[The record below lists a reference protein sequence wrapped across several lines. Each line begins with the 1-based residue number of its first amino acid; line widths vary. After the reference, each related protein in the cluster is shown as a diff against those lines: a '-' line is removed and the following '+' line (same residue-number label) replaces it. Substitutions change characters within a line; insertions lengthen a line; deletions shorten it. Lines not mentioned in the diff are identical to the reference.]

1 MNMEN
6 SMVWHSE
13 IQAREEAL
21 RVAFLGA
28 DISALQEILAD
39 GYIVNSP
46 LQKVIEKSLL
56 LELLRSGRIRH
67 LSYEIEIEH
76 IIRYGDVVVVMGH
89 DRVTDPP
96 DGVLSNR
103 RFTNVWQQQSGTWR
117 SIARHAHV
125 LSKDNATTS
134 G

>member
-6 SMVWHSE
+6 SIAWKSE

-28 DISALQEILAD
+28 DISALEEILAD

-56 LELLRSGRIRH
+56 LELLRNGRIRH
-67 LSYEIEIEH
+67 LSFEIEIEK
-76 IIRYGDVVVVMGH
+76 IVRYGDVVVVMGH

-96 DGVLSNR
+96 DGMLSHR
-103 RFTNVWQQQSGTWR
+103 RFTNVWQRVSGTWR

-125 LSKDNATTS
+125 LSKDNT
-134 G
+134 

>member
-6 SMVWHSE
+6 SIAWKPE

-28 DISALQEILAD
+28 DISALEEILAD

-56 LELLRSGRIRH
+56 LELLRNGRIRH
-67 LSYEIEIEH
+67 LSFEIEIEK
-76 IIRYGDVVVVMGH
+76 IVRYGDVVVVMGH

-96 DGVLSNR
+96 DGMLSHR
-103 RFTNVWQQQSGTWR
+103 RFTNVWQRVSGTWR

-125 LSKDNATTS
+125 LSKDNT
-134 G
+134 